1 MVNYFISKNTIFTVL
16 DIGSGKICCV
26 IAKLDKQ
33 NDIQILGT
41 GLQEAKGI
49 LAGSITDMK
58 ELESCVRN
66 CIASAEK
73 MASVRVKNIFLG
85 FSSSN
90 CSSEIFNIE
99 IDLTG
104 SIIKEADLKKSYE
117 HLYNRLN
124 AENKRILHI
133 LPVQYAIDGNNGI
146 KNPIGMYGNNMG
158 VEVSVISV
166 EKNFIKNFESLIKIC
181 DLDVKEFIFSPYAL
195 GHSVLSDEEKQLGAA
210 IIDIGAEL
218 TTITIFLHGE
228 IVFTKII
235 SMGGNLVTKDI
246 SRIFSLSL
254 EDSERIKIINGQ
266 LIEELENSLS
276 IIEVSSIG
284 DENFSDSI
292 EITRKDLISVIK
304 PRIIEIISSINSEI
318 ENSNYGNAIVNRL
331 IFTGGVSQTDGIIDL
346 INKITGKKAK
356 LARSKNFTGIPEN
369 MKGPS
374 FSVINSLLNYS
385 IMDSRDIK
393 INKIPLNID
402 SKNFFNTFKNFKNWL
417 LENF

>member
-1 MVNYFISKNTIFTVL
+1 M
-16 DIGSGKICCV
+16 
-26 IAKLDKQ
+26 
-33 NDIQILGT
+33 
-41 GLQEAKGI
+41 
-49 LAGSITDMK
+49 
-58 ELESCVRN
+58 
-66 CIASAEK
+66 
-73 MASVRVKNIFLG
+73 
-85 FSSSN
+85 
-90 CSSEIFNIE
+90 
-99 IDLTG
+99 
-104 SIIKEADLKKSYE
+104 
-117 HLYNRLN
+117 
-124 AENKRILHI
+124 
-133 LPVQYAIDGNNGI
+133 
-146 KNPIGMYGNNMG
+146 
-158 VEVSVISV
+158 
-166 EKNFIKNFESLIKIC
+166 
-181 DLDVKEFIFSPYAL
+181 
-195 GHSVLSDEEKQLGAA
+195 AA

-218 TTITIFLHGE
+218 TTISIFLHGE

-331 IFTGGVSQTDGIIDL
+331 IFTGGVSQTDGIIDI

-356 LARSKNFTGIPEN
+356 LARSKNIAGIPEN

-393 INKIPLNID
+393 INKIPLNLD
-402 SKNFFNTFKNFKNWL
+402 SKNFFSTFKNFKNWL

>member
-1 MVNYFISKNTIFTVL
+1 MSNYFTSQNSIFTVL

-33 NDIQILGT
+33 NNIQILGT

-49 LAGSITDMK
+49 YAGSITDMK
-58 ELESCVRN
+58 VVETCVRN

-73 MASVRVKNIFLG
+73 MASIRVKNIILG
-85 FSSSN
+85 FSSSS
-90 CSSEIFNIE
+90 CKSEVFNIE

-104 SIIKEADLKKSYE
+104 SLIKEADLKKSYE
-117 HLYNRLN
+117 HLHNKLN
-124 AENKRILHI
+124 AENKRIFHI
-133 LPVQYAIDGNNGI
+133 LPVQYSIDENNGI
-146 KNPIGMYGNNMG
+146 KNPIGMYGNKLG

-166 EKNFIKNFESLIKIC
+166 ENNVIKNFESLIKAC
-181 DLDVKEFIFSPYAL
+181 DLDIKESIFSPYAL
-195 GHSVLSDEEKQLGAA
+195 GHSVLTDEEKELGSA

-228 IVFTKII
+228 IVFTKVI
-235 SMGGNLVTKDI
+235 SIGGNLVTKDI

-276 IIEVSSIG
+276 IIEVSSLG
-284 DENFSDSI
+284 DEYFSDSI

-304 PRIIEIISSINSEI
+304 PRIIEIISAVNNEINS
-318 ENSNYGNAIVNRL
+318 SGYGNTIVNRL

-346 INKITGKKAK
+346 INKVTGKKAK
-356 LARSKNFTGIPEN
+356 LSKSKNINGIPEN

-385 IMDSRDIK
+385 LMDSRDIK
-393 INKIPLNID
+393 INKNSINIE
-402 SKNFFNTFKNFKNWL
+402 SKTFYNGFIKFKNWL

>member
-1 MVNYFISKNTIFTVL
+1 MSNYFTSQNSIFTVL

-33 NDIQILGT
+33 NNIQILGT

-49 LAGSITDMK
+49 YAGSITDMK
-58 ELESCVRN
+58 VLETCVRN

-73 MASVRVKNIFLG
+73 MASIRVKNIILG
-85 FSSSN
+85 FSSSS
-90 CSSEIFNIE
+90 CKSEVFNIE

-104 SIIKEADLKKSYE
+104 SLIKEADLKKSYE
-117 HLYNRLN
+117 HLHNKLN
-124 AENKRILHI
+124 AENKRIFHI
-133 LPVQYAIDGNNGI
+133 LPVQYSIDENN
-146 KNPIGMYGNNMG
+146 
-158 VEVSVISV
+158 V
-166 EKNFIKNFESLIKIC
+166 IKNFESLIKAC
-181 DLDVKEFIFSPYAL
+181 DLDIKESIFSPYAL
-195 GHSVLSDEEKQLGAA
+195 GHSVLTDEEKELGSA

-228 IVFTKII
+228 IVFTKVI
-235 SMGGNLVTKDI
+235 SIGGNLVTKDI

-276 IIEVSSIG
+276 IIEVSSLG
-284 DENFSDSI
+284 DEYFSDSI

-304 PRIIEIISSINSEI
+304 PRIIEIISAVNNEINS
-318 ENSNYGNAIVNRL
+318 SGYGNTIVNRL

-346 INKITGKKAK
+346 INKVTGKKAK
-356 LARSKNFTGIPEN
+356 LSKSKNINGIPEN

-385 IMDSRDIK
+385 LMDSRDIK
-393 INKIPLNID
+393 INKKSINIE
-402 SKNFFNTFKNFKNWL
+402 SKTFYNGFIKFKNWL

>member
-133 LPVQYAIDGNNGI
+133 LPVQYSIDGNNGI
-146 KNPIGMYGNNMG
+146 KNPVGMYGNNMG

-166 EKNFIKNFESLIKIC
+166 EKNFIKNFESLIKTC

-195 GHSVLSDEEKQLGAA
+195 GHSVLSEEEKQL
-210 IIDIGAEL
+210 
-218 TTITIFLHGE
+218 
-228 IVFTKII
+228 
-235 SMGGNLVTKDI
+235 
-246 SRIFSLSL
+246 RI
-254 EDSERIKIINGQ
+254 
-266 LIEELENSLS
+266 
-276 IIEVSSIG
+276 
-284 DENFSDSI
+284 
-292 EITRKDLISVIK
+292 
-304 PRIIEIISSINSEI
+304 
-318 ENSNYGNAIVNRL
+318 
-331 IFTGGVSQTDGIIDL
+331 
-346 INKITGKKAK
+346 
-356 LARSKNFTGIPEN
+356 
-369 MKGPS
+369 
-374 FSVINSLLNYS
+374 
-385 IMDSRDIK
+385 
-393 INKIPLNID
+393 
-402 SKNFFNTFKNFKNWL
+402 
-417 LENF
+417 

>member
-133 LPVQYAIDGNNGI
+133 LPVQYSIDGNNGI
-146 KNPIGMYGNNMG
+146 KNPVGMYGNNMG

-356 LARSKNFTGIPEN
+356 LARSKNIAGIPEN